1 MAIYRLSATIVKRLD
16 GRSATASAAY
26 RAGIAL
32 TDERTGAAWDY
43 TRKSGILHTEIL
55 APEDAPDWM
64 RDRAA
69 LWNAVEMGE
78 KRKDAQVAREVQLA
92 LPHELTTAQQVELV
106 REFVAEAFIAHGMVA
121 DVAIHAPDWESDERN
136 THAHILLT
144 MREVAGDGFGPKA
157 REWNSEALL
166 QEWREGWERHVNR
179 TLEREGID
187 ARIDHRSLEDQ
198 GIDREPTQHLGP
210 AVKEMTERGIPTD
223 RGEAAEA
230 VTAANGE
237 RQRIVDELADIG
249 RQMDALE
256 RARAIAG
263 HADDIWKR
271 FESGQGPPAR
281 EDERQDD
288 RAGEATV
295 GPQPEMPAQKDA
307 PEPDKG
313 QEQREGLEGGLKAY
327 GDGKAAEGTSA
338 KASYLESMKQRAAER
353 AQRDKERRDRDRD
366 DGGRGRDR

>member
-1 MAIYRLSATIVKRLD
+1 MAIYRLSAAIVKRSD

-144 MREVAGDGFGPKA
+144 MRGISCDGFGPKA

-237 RQRIVDELADIG
+237 RAKDRG
-249 RQMDALE
+249 RAGRHRPPNG
-256 RARAIAG
+256 RARAGAG
-263 HADDIWKR
+263 DCRTRGRYLEAVRKR
-271 FESGQGPPAR
+271 ARAAGAGRREAGRQGRGGDSRASAR
-281 EDERQDD
+281 NAGPKR
-288 RAGEATV
+288 RAGA
-295 GPQPEMPAQKDA
+295 G
-307 PEPDKG
+307 
-313 QEQREGLEGGLKAY
+313 
-327 GDGKAAEGTSA
+327 
-338 KASYLESMKQRAAER
+338 
-353 AQRDKERRDRDRD
+353 
-366 DGGRGRDR
+366 